1 MANYTATFRS
11 NYFAVKDAE
20 LFKIFCD
27 EFSLEMIT
35 KSEGDVALYGFLNK
49 GNEAGIPL
57 TRYNEGSGE
66 WEGVDFLSLLAE
78 HLAPDYVAVVMEIGS
93 EKMRYLIGEA
103 YAINSKGQSVTLTL
117 GAIYNRVAALGSI
130 WTDCSY

>member
-11 NYFAVKDAE
+11 NYFAVKDVE
-20 LFKIFCD
+20 LFKKFCE

-35 KSEGDVALYGFLNK
+35 KSEGDVVLYGFLNS

-57 TRYNEGSGE
+57 TRHNDESGE
-66 WEGVDFLSLLAE
+66 WDGVDFLSLLAE

-103 YAINSKGQSVTLTL
+103 YAINSEGQSVTLTL
-117 GAIYNRVAALGSI
+117 GEIYNRTAELGSVC
-130 WTDCSY
+130 TDCSY